1 MTMFSRSKY
10 LFRPSSI
17 TFLLGILSFL
27 LVVGIVSSPEQTFQA
42 SLQGLSMWWHIVF
55 PSLLPFL
62 VLSEMLIAYGWVHG
76 IGVLLEPLMRKVFGL
91 PGVSGWAL
99 TMGLTTGFPG
109 GAHSTL
115 QLVDQGEL
123 TPREAERV
131 TWLSHFC
138 NPMTLII
145 FVGIGL
151 FNRPSAGYWL
161 LGIHWITGILAFLTY
176 TFLSKRIR
184 HHKSANPVIVQGG
197 IQDSQPPLIRRVWI
211 AMDKAHIRDG
221 RSFGKLLGESVS
233 HAVQTLMVVGGYIII
248 MAVIIHLVS
257 YYMIPGVPSYYVAGI
272 FELHLGAKAISSS
285 TVLTPAI
292 QWSLL
297 SAMLGW
303 SGLCA
308 LLQSISPLAKIGIR
322 RLPFIM
328 IRLLH
333 GAYAFGLTL
342 LIWKPLQLFVLESEP
357 AFSYLPSYSTHT
369 TETSGLWSSIP
380 VMLEWQ
386 GLVLLSLLL
395 VSLGIVLFTSRR
407 SH

>member
-1 MTMFSRSKY
+1 MTMYSRSKY
-10 LFRPSSI
+10 LFRPSTI

-99 TMGLTTGFPG
+99 TMGMTTGFPG
-109 GAHSTL
+109 GAHATL
-115 QLVDQGEL
+115 QLVDQGDL
-123 TPREAERV
+123 TPREAERIS
-131 TWLSHFC
+131 WLSHFC

-151 FNRPSAGYWL
+151 FNRPAAGYWL
-161 LGIHWITGILAFLTY
+161 LGIHWTAGILAFLTY
-176 TFLSKRIR
+176 TSLSKQIR
-184 HHKSANPVIVQGG
+184 HHQSLNPATDTG
-197 IQDSQPPLIRRVWI
+197 IQDSRPPLFRRVWI
-211 AMDKAHIRDG
+211 TMDKAHVRDG

-248 MAVIIHLVS
+248 MAVIIHLIS
-257 YYMIPGVPSYYVAGI
+257 YYIIPRVPSYYVAGI

-285 TVLTPAI
+285 TTLTPAI

-308 LLQSISPLAKIGIR
+308 LLQSISPLAKTGIR

-328 IRLLH
+328 TRLLH

-342 LIWKPLQLFVLESEP
+342 LIWRPLQLFVLASEP
-357 AFSYLPSYSTHT
+357 AFSYLPSYSTHSR
-369 TETSGLWSSIP
+369 EISGLWSSIP
-380 VMLEWQ
+380 LMLEWQ

>member
-1 MTMFSRSKY
+1 MFSRSKY
-10 LFRPSSI
+10 LFSAPAI
-17 TFLLGILSFL
+17 TFVLGILSFL

-62 VLSEMLIAYGWVHG
+62 VLSEILVAYGWAHG

-99 TMGLTTGFPG
+99 TMGMTTGFPG

-115 QLVDQGEL
+115 QLAEQGDL
-123 TPREAERV
+123 TPREAERI

-145 FVGIGL
+145 VVGVGL
-151 FNRPSAGYWL
+151 FDKPSAGYWL
-161 LGIHWITGILAFLTY
+161 LGIHWVTGILAFLTI
-176 TFLSKRIR
+176 TSISALGKHKR
-184 HHKSANPVIVQGG
+184 AEQPVIVRSTQ
-197 IQDSQPPLIRRVWI
+197 SPRVSLSRRVWI
-211 AMDKAHIRDG
+211 AIDKAHARDG

-233 HAVQTLMVVGGYIII
+233 HAVQALMVIGGYIII

-257 YYMIPGVPSYYVAGI
+257 YYILPGVPSYYVAGI
-272 FELHLGAKAISSS
+272 FELHLGAKAIS
-285 TVLTPAI
+285 TATDLTPAI

-308 LLQSISPLAKIGIR
+308 MLQSISPLAKTGIR
-322 RLPFIM
+322 RLSFIM
-328 IRLLH
+328 VRLLH
-333 GAYAFGLTL
+333 GAYAFGLTFI
-342 LIWKPLQLFVLESEP
+342 IWKPLNFYVLEAEP
-357 AFSYLPSYSTHT
+357 AFTYLPSYADPMSPI
-369 TETSGLWSSIP
+369 SSMWSRIP
-380 VMLEWQ
+380 LMIEWQ
-386 GLVLLSLLL
+386 GFVLISLLL
-395 VSLGIVLFTSRR
+395 FSLGVVLVTSRR
-407 SH
+407 PH